1 MKPSAVLSL
10 IALSVLGLIIGYLV
24 FGKLAGDYVSISRLL
39 GANSSLLDSAFN
51 SIAGIDAI
59 RNKILLSGVAG
70 AVLGFLIAFRM
81 K

>member
-1 MKPSAVLSL
+1 MKPTAVLSL
-10 IALSVLGLIIGYLV
+10 IVLSVLGLIIGYFI
-24 FGKLAGDYVSISRLL
+24 FGKLAGDYVSVSRLL
-39 GANSSLLDSAFN
+39 GANNSLLDDAFN

-70 AVLGFLIAFRM
+70 AVLGLLLAFRL